1 MTSRTRLIGMALSFA
16 GAMVLGSEP
25 SAAAQSEPAPKGLQ
39 GTWHVTVT
47 PYNCVTRLPL
57 GFSFHALLAFAR
69 GGTLSGASDAPNQP
83 GQFSASFGVWERTG
97 PRTYRARTDAF
108 ILFPGGPFPAGRQT
122 ISHVIRVSAD
132 GTRFSDQASLDYFDV
147 NDLPASPQAPLIPG
161 CATATGERLE
171 QP

>member
-1 MTSRTRLIGMALSFA
+1 MMSRMRLVGVALSLV
-16 GAMVLGSEP
+16 GAIVLGSEGN
-25 SAAAQSEPAPKGLQ
+25 AAAQSEQSAKGLQ

-47 PYNCVTRLPL
+47 PYNCLTKLPL
-57 GFSFHALLAFAR
+57 GFSFHVLLGFAP
-69 GGTLSGASDAPNQP
+69 GGTLSGASGAPEQP

-97 PRTYRARTDAF
+97 LRTYRARTDAF
-108 ILFPGGPFPAGRQT
+108 ILFPGGPFPAGRQE
-122 ISHVIRVSAD
+122 ISHSIRVSAD

-161 CATATGERLE
+161 CAMAAGQRLE